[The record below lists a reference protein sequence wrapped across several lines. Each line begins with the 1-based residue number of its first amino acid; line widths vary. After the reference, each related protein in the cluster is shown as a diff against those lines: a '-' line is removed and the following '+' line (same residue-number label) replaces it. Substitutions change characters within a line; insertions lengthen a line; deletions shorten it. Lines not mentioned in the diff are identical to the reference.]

1 MAQVVDVKVGTVLL
15 RQDHG
20 EEKLASAAEDKTVGT
35 DDDKS
40 INYWETPYFWG
51 ILEGE
56 VILQIM
62 KRMGI
67 AEQLLKYFR
76 ISICL

>member
-1 MAQVVDVKVGTVLL
+1 MAQVVHVKVGRVLL

-20 EEKLASAAEDKTVGT
+20 EEKVVSAAEDKTVGT
-35 DDDKS
+35 DEGKS
-40 INYWETPYFWG
+40 NHYWQTPYFWG

-67 AEQLLKYFR
+67 AD
-76 ISICL
+76 